1 MARGIMPDY
10 FKSEFV
16 KIINRKYLA
25 REANPFRTKA
35 FDKLTEQGLPTK
47 KDENWRFTDISSIK
61 KGSFRISEKKDAPNA
76 DFNISGHEL
85 NSLKTVVFFNGH
97 LQESLSALPKGL
109 GVISN
114 QKYMEQN
121 GWALSQPTKSSFDL
135 LNTAFIDSGV
145 SIIVDKGIQISEP
158 IRLLFICSS
167 DEKLMTSPRIHV
179 DIGESSSLSLF
190 EQHVGDCNEYLFNQ
204 SVIVNIERNARLD
217 HIRLQNNSESTIN
230 MGNLHV
236 KQLEDSSYDFVQF
249 AFGGKLG
256 RTDVNIDLC
265 EKGANCFVKGLS
277 LSDHKQHLD
286 VNVITNHHAPNC
298 ISDQNF
304 KSILK
309 GNSSGV
315 FNGRVIVHDGAQKT
329 DSSQSN
335 KNLLLSKEALMN
347 SNPQLEIYADD
358 VKCSHGSSTG
368 ALESDALFYIRSRGI
383 DQEAATAL
391 LVHGFASE
399 IIEGIKNHDIKD
411 LVITYF
417 NTWLEQKN

>member
-1 MARGIMPDY
+1 MPDY

-16 KIINRKYLA
+16 KVIDRKYFA
-25 REANPFRTKA
+25 KESNSIRTKA
-35 FDKLTEQGLPTK
+35 FDNLIEQGLPNK
-47 KDENWRFTDISSIK
+47 KDENWRFTDLSSIK

-76 DFNISGHEL
+76 DYNISGHEL
-85 NSLKTVVFFNGH
+85 DSIKTVVFFNGH
-97 LQESLSALPKGL
+97 FQESLSTLPKGVR
-109 GVISN
+109 VISN
-114 QKYMEQN
+114 QEYMEQSD
-121 GWALSQPTKSSFDL
+121 WALSQPTKSSFDL
-135 LNTAFIDSGV
+135 LNTAFMDSGV
-145 SIIVDKGIQISEP
+145 SIIVDRGIQINEP
-158 IRLLFICSS
+158 IRLLFICSG
-167 DEKLMTSPRIHV
+167 DEKLMTFPRIHV
-179 DIGESSSLSLF
+179 DVGESSFLSLF
-190 EQHVGDCNEYLFNQ
+190 EHHVGDCNEYFFNQ
-204 SVIVNIERNARLD
+204 SVIVNIERNGILD

-236 KQLEDSSYDFVQF
+236 KQQEDSTYDFVQF

-265 EKGANCFVKGLS
+265 EEGANCFVKGLS

-286 VNVITNHHAPNC
+286 VNVVTNHYAPNC
-298 ISDQNF
+298 ISGQNF

-309 GNSSGV
+309 DYSSGV

-335 KNLLLSKEALMN
+335 KNLLLSKDALMN

-383 DQEAATAL
+383 DQETATAL

-399 IIEGIKNHDIKD
+399 IIEAIKNHDIKD

-417 NTWLEQKN
+417 NSWLEQKN